1 MKRFHVHVTVYD
13 IDSNVQFYS
22 SLFGTAP
29 TVLEPDY
36 AEWIVEDPRVNFTI
50 SARGATPRVD
60 HLGIQVSTDLELA
73 GMRRKLARL
82 DGCVTDE
89 PRASSGATDVDCHWA
104 IDPQGIVW
112 ETFCDSMS
120 EPVGAPARA
129 QKNSFTEC

>member
-1 MKRFHVHVTVYD
+1 MKRLYVHVTVYD

-29 TVLEPDY
+29 AVLEPDY
-36 AEWIVEDPRVNFTI
+36 AQWVVEDPRVNFTI
-50 SARGATPRVD
+50 SSRGATPRVD

-73 GMRRKLARL
+73 AIRRKLARL

-89 PRASSGATDVDCHWA
+89 PRTSVGATDVDRHWA

-112 ETFCDSMS
+112 EAFCDPMR
-120 EPVGAPARA
+120 EPVSAPAGGRNSSRA
-129 QKNSFTEC
+129 ER